1 MKIVFIFLISILSV
15 AAQLTLMPHL
25 SFLAATPNLIL
36 ASVLAWAIWR
46 PEDKKEWF
54 ILIPIL
60 LFDLVAG
67 QPFGLITL
75 SLCLVFFCLEELGL
89 IIFKQ
94 NDLPAVFSLTF
105 LGIVLFELFQVLL
118 SRLFAVWHLME
129 PIRLTAFYF
138 YGSLPFNLLLN
149 GALSLLFLW
158 ALNKSKI
165 FQNNGPLAKLK

>member
-1 MKIVFIFLISILSV
+1 MRIIFILLVSVFSV

-46 PEDKKEWF
+46 REDKQEWL

-60 LFDLVAG
+60 LFDIVAG
-67 QPFGLITL
+67 QPFGLMAL

-105 LGIVLFELFQVLL
+105 LGIILFETFQFFL

-129 PIRLTAFYF
+129 PIKLTAFYF
-138 YGSLPFNLLLN
+138 YGSLPLTLLFN

-165 FQNNGPLAKLK
+165 FQNNGPLTKLK